1 MTCCREVMLRCWE
14 ARPEARPST
23 GELVTSLRSLL
34 GAEAEYEVMLREYM
48 DTLPLIHRGTG
59 DSKQGHED
67 KTPEPSSGYIQMSV
81 AVSGGQDV
89 SSPYIQVSQVSEMP
103 EVKQPGYSVHTMSPG
118 GYITLTDMKS

>member
-1 MTCCREVMLRCWE
+1 MLRCWE

-59 DSKQGHED
+59 DSKRGRDD
-67 KTPEPSSGYIQMSV
+67 KTPEPYSGYIQMSK

>member
-1 MTCCREVMLRCWE
+1 MLRCWE

-34 GAEAEYEVMLREYM
+34 GAEVEYEVMLREYM
-48 DTLPLIHRGTG
+48 DTLPLIPRGTG
-59 DSKQGHED
+59 DSKHGHED
-67 KTPEPSSGYIQMSV
+67 KTPEPSSGYIQMSE

-89 SSPYIQVSQVSEMP
+89 SSPYIQVSEMP
-103 EVKQPGYSVHTMSPG
+103 EVSQPGYSVHTMSPG